1 MAKQNFIGGGY
12 YGKLGD
18 TVGQRWKNKR
28 TIRSYVIPKNPR
40 TDVQQANRARF
51 KNLVPY
57 AQLGMSANKGATVF
71 IKENMTEWQA
81 RMSACSYFNSLG
93 YNELDLVPL
102 YPADYVAPY
111 VVSIIKRTNKEKDS
125 FQYFD
130 VVGTLPSG
138 TRSVTVLAK
147 YVQGAEKPSEVFLFE
162 GVFEQNEDY
171 NLKVSIPAGLKLTE
185 DTKVR
190 IISRDDV
197 DSTTDMI
204 ASAMVNVQKPD
215 IVYIDFDTSVM
226 AITHEG
232 ATYSIITNQNFAEG
246 TVVATGITIKSVVRG
261 QWQTYALT
269 GVSIVNNAG
278 KAKIV
283 GELSN
288 YDENNIPAFAGG
300 SQVYFGD
307 ISISSPSYVISASDV
322 TENYSDEDLTR
333 SASVTFEK
341 DAGTTLAIG
350 ALFSFGES
358 GTSAVLTAGVECTLA
373 YNAPSLSVENATVAA
388 SVADTGNGTMTI
400 KSTKTNAD
408 YHCIQGCS
416 LVIPAFTIKVLG
428 VTYNIS
434 GGTIANYTN
443 NAEKVA
449 VTFNTAISS
458 VSHSGTTYTI
468 KTAQKWLDGNISVA
482 SVAVKS
488 VIRGQWQTYSLTGTS
503 IANNGGYVTI
513 TGELSN
519 YDANNIPAFA
529 SGSSINLGAI
539 SLVTD
544 VYNITAGASTNS
556 YNDTDLTRSASV
568 TFEKDAGTT
577 LAIGAL
583 FSFGESGTSAVLT
596 AGVECTLAY
605 NAPSLSVENATV
617 AASVADTGNGTMTIK
632 STKTNADYH
641 CIQGCSLVIPA
652 FTIKVLGVT
661 YNISGGTI
669 ANYTNNA
676 EKVAVT
682 FNTAISSVS
691 HSGTTYTIKTA
702 QKWLDGNISVA
713 SVAVKSVIRGQWQTY
728 SLTGTSIANN
738 GGYVTITG
746 ELSNYDANNI
756 PAFAS
761 GSSINLGAISLVTDV
776 YNIAASAS
784 TNSYNDTD
792 LTRSAKVSYKVDG
805 TTQNAFRLTFSF
817 GGSNA
822 MTVLSSNITCS
833 LCSNRLGIS
842 DVYDDISAII
852 NGLNSST
859 REITTTARAID
870 YICKVETYLRVPAFS
885 VKVLGVTY
893 NIGKANLRSIRNSA
907 EYGLI
912 QSSIFSIDEIS
923 ASTGTSEEVVGSGE
937 LIFRNTE
944 MIPANIYQEI
954 NGVRSR
960 VIDCLA
966 ETAEGETVSTF
977 TLETLADQTQS
988 AGLEY
993 QYSGTNEDT
1002 EQGLVYPIHV
1012 SEIDFVNNFL
1022 VIDFGGIEVKYKRTA
1037 KDELWIQSE

>member
-28 TIRSYVIPKNPR
+28 TIRSYVIPRNPR

-51 KNLVPY
+51 KNLVPF

-102 YPADYVAPY
+102 YPADYVTPY
-111 VVSIIKRTNKEKDS
+111 VISIVKRTNKEKDD
-125 FQYFD
+125 FQYLE
-130 VVGTLPSG
+130 VVGTLPSN

-147 YVQGAEKPSEVFLFE
+147 YVQGSESPSEVYLFE

-171 NLKVSIPAGLKLTE
+171 NLKVSIPAGLELSE

-197 DSTTDMI
+197 DSATDMI

-215 IVYIDFDTSVM
+215 IVYIDFDTSVT

-232 ATYSIITNQNFAEG
+232 ATYSIFTNQNFVEG

-307 ISISSPSYVISASDV
+307 ISISSASYVISASDV

-341 DAGTTLAIG
+341 DPSTTLAIG
-350 ALFSFGES
+350 ALFNFGES
-358 GTSAVLTAGVECTLA
+358 GTSAVLATGVECTLA

-388 SVADTGNGTMTI
+388 SVADTGSGTITI

-416 LVIPAFTIKVLG
+416 LVIPAFTIRMLG

-449 VTFNTAISS
+449 VTFNTAITS
-458 VSHSGTTYTI
+458 VSHSGATYTI

-488 VIRGQWQTYSLTGTS
+488 VVRGEWQTYSLTGIST
-503 IANNGGYVTI
+503 ANNGGYVAI
-513 TGELSN
+513 TGTLSN

-529 SGSSINLGAI
+529 GGSSINLGAV

-556 YNDTDLTRSASV
+556 YNDTDLTRSA
-568 TFEKDAGTT
+568 T
-577 LAIGAL
+577 
-583 FSFGESGTSAVLT
+583 
-596 AGVECTLAY
+596 
-605 NAPSLSVENATV
+605 
-617 AASVADTGNGTMTIK
+617 
-632 STKTNADYH
+632 
-641 CIQGCSLVIPA
+641 
-652 FTIKVLGVT
+652 VT
-661 YNISGGTI
+661 YK
-669 ANYTNNA
+669 AD
-676 EKVAVT
+676 E
-682 FNTAISSVS
+682 
-691 HSGTTYTIKTA
+691 
-702 QKWLDGNISVA
+702 
-713 SVAVKSVIRGQWQTY
+713 
-728 SLTGTSIANN
+728 
-738 GGYVTITG
+738 
-746 ELSNYDANNI
+746 
-756 PAFAS
+756 
-761 GSSINLGAISLVTDV
+761 
-776 YNIAASAS
+776 
-784 TNSYNDTD
+784 
-792 LTRSAKVSYKVDG
+792 
-805 TTQNAFRLTFSF
+805 TTQNAFKLTFAF
-817 GGSNA
+817 GGSND
-822 MTVLSSNITCS
+822 MTVLSSNITCK
-833 LCSNRLGIS
+833 LYSNRLGITGT
-842 DVYDDISAII
+842 YDDISATVRTI
-852 NGLNSST
+852 NSST
-859 REITTTARAID
+859 RVLSTTARATD
-870 YICKVETYLRVPAFS
+870 YICKIKTSIRVPVFS
-885 VKVLGVTY
+885 VEVLGVTY
-893 NIGKANLRSIRNSA
+893 NIKAAEIKSIKNGA
-907 EYGLI
+907 KYGLVKE
-912 QSSIFSIDEIS
+912 SIFVTDEIS
-923 ASTGTSEEVVGSGE
+923 ASTGTSEVVIGSGE
-937 LIFRNTE
+937 LIFGN
-944 MIPANIYQEI
+944 IGQIGANIYQEV

-960 VIDCLA
+960 VVDCLA
-966 ETAEGETVSTF
+966 ETAEGETMPTF
-977 TLETLADQTQS
+977 TLRMIANQKQS
-988 AGLEY
+988 SNLEY
-993 QYSGTNEDT
+993 EYNGTNEDT
-1002 EQGLVYPIHV
+1002 ELGLVYPIHV

-1022 VIDFGGIEVKYKRTA
+1022 VIDFGGVEIKYKRTA
-1037 KDELWIQSE
+1037 KDELWIQPE

>member
-28 TIRSYVIPKNPR
+28 TIRTYVIPRNPR

-51 KNLVPY
+51 KNLVPF

-71 IKENMTEWQA
+71 VKENMTEWQA

-111 VVSIIKRTNKEKDS
+111 VISIVKRTNKTKDT
-125 FQYFD
+125 FQYLE
-130 VVGTLPSG
+130 VVGTLPSN

-147 YVQGAEKPSEVFLFE
+147 YVQGAEKPSEVYLFE

-171 NLKVSIPAGLKLTE
+171 NLKVSIPAGLELVE
-185 DTKVR
+185 DTKIR

-204 ASAMVNVQKPD
+204 ASAMVNVSKPD
-215 IVYIDFDTSVM
+215 ITYIDFDTSVT

-232 ATYSIITNQNFAEG
+232 ATYSILTNQNFMEG

-261 QWQTYALT
+261 QWQTYDLT
-269 GVSIVNNAG
+269 GVSIVNDGG
-278 KAKIV
+278 KAKLV

-288 YDENNIPAFAGG
+288 YDANNIPAFAGG
-300 SQVYFGD
+300 SQVYFGS
-307 ISISSPSYVISASDV
+307 ISISNTSYVISASDI

-333 SASVTFEK
+333 NASVTFEK
-341 DAGTTLAIG
+341 DPGTTLAIG

-358 GTSAVLTAGVECTLA
+358 GTSATLATGVNCTLA
-373 YNAPSLSVENATVAA
+373 YNAPSLSVENATIAA

-434 GGTIANYTN
+434 GGTVANYTN

-458 VSHSGTTYTI
+458 VSHDGAAYTI
-468 KTAQKWLDGNISVA
+468 KTAQKWLNGSASVA

-488 VIRGQWQTYSLTGTS
+488 VVRGEWQTYSLTSIS

-513 TGELSN
+513 TGALSN

-544 VYNITAGASTNS
+544 VYNITASASTNS

-568 TFEKDAGTT
+568 TFEKDPGTT

-583 FSFGESGTSAVLT
+583 FSFGESGTSATLAT
-596 AGVECTLAY
+596 GVNCTLAY
-605 NAPSLSVENATV
+605 NAPSLSVENATI

-661 YNISGGTI
+661 YNISGGTV

-691 HSGTTYTIKTA
+691 HDGAAYTIKTA
-702 QKWLDGNISVA
+702 QKWLNGSASVA
-713 SVAVKSVIRGQWQTY
+713 SVAVKSVVRGEWQTY
-728 SLTGTSIANN
+728 SLTSISIANN

-746 ELSNYDANNI
+746 ALSNYDANNI

-776 YNIAASAS
+776 YNITASAS

-792 LTRSAKVSYKVDG
+792 LTRSASVTYTADE
-805 TTQNAFRLTFSF
+805 TTQQAFRLTFSL

-822 MTVLSSNITCS
+822 MTVLSSGITCG
-833 LCSNRLGIS
+833 LCSNKQGI
-842 DVYDDISAII
+842 VGTYDDISATV
-852 NGLNSST
+852 NGLNSSA

-870 YICKVETYLRVPAFS
+870 YICKLRAFINVPALS

-893 NIGKANLRSIRNSA
+893 NIGAVSGMPVKNGA
-907 EYGLI
+907 EYGLL
-912 QSSIFSIDEIS
+912 QNSVFYIDEIG
-923 ASTGTSEEVVGSGE
+923 ASTGTSENVDGSGE
-937 LIFRNTE
+937 LNFESSYTLIT
-944 MIPANIYQEI
+944 NIYQEI

-966 ETAEGETVSTF
+966 ETAEGESIPTF
-977 TLETLADQTQS
+977 TLETLADQKQS
-988 AGLEY
+988 YRLEY
-993 QYSGTNEDT
+993 QYSGTNADT
-1002 EQGLVYPIHV
+1002 TLGLVYPIHV

-1022 VIDFGGIEVKYKRTA
+1022 VIDFGGTEIKYKRTA
-1037 KDELWIQSE
+1037 KDELWIQQE

>member
-28 TIRSYVIPKNPR
+28 TIRSYVIPRNPR

-93 YNELDLVPL
+93 YNELDLIPL

-111 VVSIIKRTNKEKDS
+111 VVSIIKRTNKTKDT
-125 FQYFD
+125 FQYLEM
-130 VVGTLPSG
+130 VGTLPSN

-147 YVQGAEKPSEVFLFE
+147 YVQGAEKPSEVYLFE

-171 NLKVSIPAGLKLTE
+171 NLKVSIPAGLELSE

-197 DSTTDMI
+197 DSATDMI

-215 IVYIDFDTSVM
+215 ITYMDFDTSVV

-232 ATYSIITNQNFAEG
+232 ATYSILTNQNFMEG
-246 TVVATGITIKSVVRG
+246 AAVATGITIKSVVRG
-261 QWQTYALT
+261 QWQTYDLT
-269 GVSIVNNAG
+269 GVSIVNDGG
-278 KAKIV
+278 KAKLV

-288 YDENNIPAFAGG
+288 YDANNIPAFAGG
-300 SQVYFGD
+300 SQVYFGS
-307 ISISSPSYVISASDV
+307 ISISNTSYVISASDV
-322 TENYSDEDLTR
+322 TESYSDEDLTR
-333 SASVTFEK
+333 NASVTFEK
-341 DAGTTLAIG
+341 DPSTTLAIG

-358 GTSAVLTAGVECTLA
+358 GTSATLATGVNCTLA

-458 VSHSGTTYTI
+458 VSHDGATYTI
-468 KTAQKWLDGNISVA
+468 KTAQKWLNGSASVA

-488 VIRGQWQTYSLTGTS
+488 VVRGEWQTYSLTGTS

-513 TGELSN
+513 TGALSN

-544 VYNITAGASTNS
+544 VYNITANASTNS
-556 YNDTDLTRSASV
+556 YSDTDLTRSA
-568 TFEKDAGTT
+568 T
-577 LAIGAL
+577 
-583 FSFGESGTSAVLT
+583 
-596 AGVECTLAY
+596 
-605 NAPSLSVENATV
+605 
-617 AASVADTGNGTMTIK
+617 
-632 STKTNADYH
+632 
-641 CIQGCSLVIPA
+641 
-652 FTIKVLGVT
+652 VT
-661 YNISGGTI
+661 Y
-669 ANYTNNA
+669 
-676 EKVAVT
+676 AV
-682 FNTAISSVS
+682 
-691 HSGTTYTIKTA
+691 
-702 QKWLDGNISVA
+702 D
-713 SVAVKSVIRGQWQTY
+713 
-728 SLTGTSIANN
+728 
-738 GGYVTITG
+738 
-746 ELSNYDANNI
+746 E
-756 PAFAS
+756 
-761 GSSINLGAISLVTDV
+761 
-776 YNIAASAS
+776 
-784 TNSYNDTD
+784 
-792 LTRSAKVSYKVDG
+792 
-805 TTQNAFRLTFSF
+805 TTQQAFRLTFSL

-822 MTVLSSNITCS
+822 MTVLSSDITCK
-833 LCSNRLGIS
+833 LRSNREGLS
-842 DVYDDISAII
+842 DTYDDIRATL

-859 REITTTARAID
+859 REMTTTATAID
-870 YICKVETYLRVPAFS
+870 NICKFKAYLNVPAFS

-893 NIGKANLRSIRNSA
+893 NIGEIKRIEVKNGA

-912 QSSIFSIDEIS
+912 RNSIFRIDEIS
-923 ASTGTSEEVVGSGE
+923 ASTGTGVEITGSGE
-937 LIFRNTE
+937 FSLWCSSSFTTNV
-944 MIPANIYQEI
+944 YQEV

-960 VIDCLA
+960 TIDCLA
-966 ETAEGETVSTF
+966 ETAEGESLATF
-977 TLETLADQTQS
+977 TLETLANQLS
-988 AGLEY
+988 SFMIEY
-993 QYSGTNEDT
+993 QYSGTNEGT
-1002 EQGLVYPIHV
+1002 ELGLVYPIHV

-1022 VIDFGGIEVKYKRTA
+1022 VVDYGGTEIKYKRTA
-1037 KDELWIQSE
+1037 KDELWIQQE

>member
-28 TIRSYVIPKNPR
+28 TIRSYVIPRNPR

-51 KNLVPY
+51 KNLVPF

-111 VVSIIKRTNKEKDS
+111 VISIVKRTNKEKDS

-138 TRSVTVLAK
+138 TRNVTVLAK

-171 NLKVSIPAGLKLTE
+171 NLKVSVPAGLELTE
-185 DTKVR
+185 DTKIR

-197 DSTTDMI
+197 DSATDMI
-204 ASAMVNVQKPD
+204 ASAMVNVSKPD
-215 IVYIDFDTSVM
+215 ISYIDFDTSVV

-232 ATYSIITNQNFAEG
+232 ATYSILTNQNFMEG

-261 QWQTYALT
+261 QWQTYELT
-269 GVSIVNNAG
+269 GVSVVNNAG

-288 YDENNIPAFAGG
+288 YDENNVPAFAGG
-300 SQVYFGD
+300 SQVYFGN
-307 ISISSPSYVISASDV
+307 ISISSPYYVISASDV

-358 GTSAVLTAGVECTLA
+358 GTSAVLATGVECTLA
-373 YNAPSLSVENATVAA
+373 YNAPSLSVENAAVAA
-388 SVADTGNGTMTI
+388 SVADTGSGTITI

-416 LVIPAFTIKVLG
+416 LVIPAFTIRVLG

-458 VSHSGTTYTI
+458 VSHSGATYTI
-468 KTAQKWLDGNISVA
+468 KTAQRWLDGNISVA

-488 VIRGQWQTYSLTGTS
+488 VVRGEWQTYSLTGTS

-513 TGELSN
+513 TGTLSN
-519 YDANNIPAFA
+519 YDKNNIPAFA
-529 SGSSINLGAI
+529 SSSSINLGAV

-544 VYNITAGASTNS
+544 VYNIT
-556 YNDTDLTRSASV
+556 
-568 TFEKDAGTT
+568 
-577 LAIGAL
+577 
-583 FSFGESGTSAVLT
+583 
-596 AGVECTLAY
+596 
-605 NAPSLSVENATV
+605 
-617 AASVADTGNGTMTIK
+617 
-632 STKTNADYH
+632 
-641 CIQGCSLVIPA
+641 
-652 FTIKVLGVT
+652 
-661 YNISGGTI
+661 
-669 ANYTNNA
+669 
-676 EKVAVT
+676 
-682 FNTAISSVS
+682 
-691 HSGTTYTIKTA
+691 
-702 QKWLDGNISVA
+702 
-713 SVAVKSVIRGQWQTY
+713 
-728 SLTGTSIANN
+728 
-738 GGYVTITG
+738 
-746 ELSNYDANNI
+746 
-756 PAFAS
+756 
-761 GSSINLGAISLVTDV
+761 
-776 YNIAASAS
+776 ASAS

-792 LTRSAKVSYKVDG
+792 LTRSATVTYKADE
-805 TTQNAFRLTFSF
+805 TTRNAFKLTFAF
-817 GGSNA
+817 GGSND
-822 MTVLSSNITCS
+822 MTVLSSNITCK
-833 LCSNRLGIS
+833 LYSNRLGIIS
-842 DVYDDISAII
+842 TYDDISATVRS
-852 NGLNSST
+852 LNSST
-859 REITTTARAID
+859 RVLTTPARAID
-870 YICKVETYLRVPAFS
+870 YICKIQTQLAVPDFS
-885 VKVLGVTY
+885 VEVLGVTY
-893 NIGKANLRSIRNSA
+893 NIKKANIRSIKNDA
-907 EYGLI
+907 EYGLV
-912 QSSIFSIDEIS
+912 QSSIFVTDEIS
-923 ASTGTSEEVVGSGE
+923 ASTGTSEKVIGSGE
-937 LIFRNTE
+937 LIFGNITSK
-944 MIPANIYQEI
+944 PANIYQEV
-954 NGVRSR
+954 NGVRLR
-960 VIDCLA
+960 IIDCLA
-966 ETAEGETVSTF
+966 ETAEGESLPTF
-977 TLETLADQTQS
+977 RLQAIVNQKG
-988 AGLEY
+988 APKLEY
-993 QYSGTNEDT
+993 EYTGTNEDT

-1022 VIDFGGIEVKYKRTA
+1022 VIDFGGTEIKYKRTA
-1037 KDELWIQSE
+1037 KDELWIQQE

>member
-28 TIRSYVIPKNPR
+28 TIRSYVIPRNPR

-111 VVSIIKRTNKEKDS
+111 VISIVKRTNKAKDS

-130 VVGTLPSG
+130 AVGTLPSG

-147 YVQGAEKPSEVFLFE
+147 YVQGAEKPSEVYLFE

-171 NLKVSIPAGLKLTE
+171 NLKVSIPAGLELTE
-185 DTKVR
+185 DTKIR

-197 DSTTDMI
+197 DSATDMI

-215 IVYIDFDTSVM
+215 IVYMDFDTSVV

-232 ATYSIITNQNFAEG
+232 ATYSILTNQNFMEG

-300 SQVYFGD
+300 SQVYFGN

-341 DAGTTLAIG
+341 NPSTTLAIG
-350 ALFSFGES
+350 ALFNFGES
-358 GTSAVLTAGVECTLA
+358 GTSAVLATGVECTLA
-373 YNAPSLSVENATVAA
+373 YNAPSLSVENVTVAA
-388 SVADTGNGTMTI
+388 SVADTGSGTMTI

-408 YHCIQGCS
+408 YHCIQGCH

-468 KTAQKWLDGNISVA
+468 KTAQRWIDGTTSVA

-488 VIRGQWQTYSLTGTS
+488 VIRGEWKTYPLTGTS

-513 TGELSN
+513 TGTLPN
-519 YDANNIPAFA
+519 YDENNIPAFA
-529 SGSSINLGAI
+529 SGSSVNLGAI

-544 VYNITAGASTNS
+544 VYNITKGASTNN
-556 YNDTDLTRSASV
+556 YNDTDLTRSA
-568 TFEKDAGTT
+568 T
-577 LAIGAL
+577 
-583 FSFGESGTSAVLT
+583 
-596 AGVECTLAY
+596 
-605 NAPSLSVENATV
+605 
-617 AASVADTGNGTMTIK
+617 
-632 STKTNADYH
+632 
-641 CIQGCSLVIPA
+641 
-652 FTIKVLGVT
+652 
-661 YNISGGTI
+661 
-669 ANYTNNA
+669 
-676 EKVAVT
+676 
-682 FNTAISSVS
+682 
-691 HSGTTYTIKTA
+691 
-702 QKWLDGNISVA
+702 
-713 SVAVKSVIRGQWQTY
+713 
-728 SLTGTSIANN
+728 
-738 GGYVTITG
+738 
-746 ELSNYDANNI
+746 
-756 PAFAS
+756 
-761 GSSINLGAISLVTDV
+761 
-776 YNIAASAS
+776 
-784 TNSYNDTD
+784 
-792 LTRSAKVSYKVDG
+792 VSYAEDK
-805 TTQNAFRLTFSF
+805 TTQKAFRLTFSF

-822 MTVLSSNITCS
+822 MTVLSSNITCK

-842 DVYDDISAII
+842 GIYDDISTTV
-852 NGLNSST
+852 NGLNSTT
-859 REITTTARAID
+859 RELTTTATAID
-870 YICKVETYLRVPAFS
+870 YICKIKTSMTVPAFS

-893 NIGKANLRSIRNSA
+893 NIEAVSNVPVRNGA
-907 EYGLI
+907 EYGIL
-912 QSSIFSIDEIS
+912 QNSVFYIDEVS
-923 ASTGTSEEVVGSGE
+923 ASTGTDVEVNGSGE
-937 LIFRNTE
+937 FTLGNVET
-944 MIPANIYQEI
+944 MPANIYQEV

-966 ETAEGETVSTF
+966 ETAEGETISTF
-977 TLETLADQTQS
+977 TLETLAHQRQTNR
-988 AGLEY
+988 LEY
-993 QYSGTNEDT
+993 QYSGTNDDT
-1002 EQGLVYPIHV
+1002 SLGLVYPIHV

-1022 VIDFGGIEVKYKRTA
+1022 VIDFGGTKIKYKRTA
-1037 KDELWIQSE
+1037 KDELWIQQE

>member
-28 TIRSYVIPKNPR
+28 TIRSYVIPRNPR

-111 VVSIIKRTNKEKDS
+111 VISIVKRTNKEKDS

-147 YVQGAEKPSEVFLFE
+147 YVQGAEKPSEVYLFE

-171 NLKVSIPAGLKLTE
+171 NLKVSIPAGLELTE

-197 DSTTDMI
+197 DSATDMI
-204 ASAMVNVQKPD
+204 ASAMVNVQEPE
-215 IVYIDFDTSVM
+215 IVYMDFDTSVT

-232 ATYSIITNQNFAEG
+232 ATYSILTNQNFAKG

-358 GTSAVLTAGVECTLA
+358 GTSATLATGVECTLA

-388 SVADTGNGTMTI
+388 SVADAGSGTMTI

-458 VSHSGTTYTI
+458 VSHSGATYTI

-488 VIRGQWQTYSLTGTS
+488 VVRGEWQTYSLTGIS

-513 TGELSN
+513 TGTLSN
-519 YDANNIPAFA
+519 YDKNNIPAFA
-529 SGSSINLGAI
+529 SGSSINLGAV

-544 VYNITAGASTNS
+544 VYNIT
-556 YNDTDLTRSASV
+556 
-568 TFEKDAGTT
+568 
-577 LAIGAL
+577 
-583 FSFGESGTSAVLT
+583 
-596 AGVECTLAY
+596 
-605 NAPSLSVENATV
+605 
-617 AASVADTGNGTMTIK
+617 
-632 STKTNADYH
+632 
-641 CIQGCSLVIPA
+641 
-652 FTIKVLGVT
+652 
-661 YNISGGTI
+661 
-669 ANYTNNA
+669 
-676 EKVAVT
+676 
-682 FNTAISSVS
+682 
-691 HSGTTYTIKTA
+691 
-702 QKWLDGNISVA
+702 
-713 SVAVKSVIRGQWQTY
+713 
-728 SLTGTSIANN
+728 
-738 GGYVTITG
+738 
-746 ELSNYDANNI
+746 
-756 PAFAS
+756 
-761 GSSINLGAISLVTDV
+761 
-776 YNIAASAS
+776 ASAS

-792 LTRSAKVSYKVDG
+792 LTRSATVTYKADE
-805 TTQNAFRLTFSF
+805 TTRNAFKLTFAF
-817 GGSNA
+817 GGSND
-822 MTVLSSNITCS
+822 MTVLSSNITCK
-833 LCSNRLGIS
+833 LYSNRLGITS
-842 DVYDDISAII
+842 TYDDISATVR
-852 NGLNSST
+852 GLNSSA
-859 REITTTARAID
+859 RVLTTAARAID
-870 YICKVETYLRVPAFS
+870 YICKIQSSIEIPAFS

-893 NIGKANLRSIRNSA
+893 NIKRANVRSIKNDA
-907 EYGLI
+907 EYGLV
-912 QSSIFSIDEIS
+912 QSSIFVTDEIS
-923 ASTGTSEEVVGSGE
+923 ASTGTDAVVNGSGE
-937 LIFRNTE
+937 LIFGNITSKA
-944 MIPANIYQEI
+944 ANIYQEV
-954 NGVRSR
+954 NGRRLR
-960 VIDCLA
+960 VVDCLA
-966 ETAEGETVSTF
+966 ETAEGETIPTF
-977 TLETLADQTQS
+977 TLQMIANQRQAS
-988 AGLEY
+988 KLEY
-993 QYSGTNEDT
+993 EYSGTNNDT
-1002 EQGLVYPIHV
+1002 SLGLVYPIHV

-1022 VIDFGGIEVKYKRTA
+1022 VIDFDGTEIKYKRTA
-1037 KDELWIQSE
+1037 KDELWIQQE

>member
-28 TIRSYVIPKNPR
+28 TIRSYVIPRNPR

-51 KNLVPY
+51 KNLVPF

-111 VVSIIKRTNKEKDS
+111 VISIVKRTNKAKDD
-125 FQYFD
+125 FQYLE
-130 VVGTLPSG
+130 VIGTLPAS

-171 NLKVSIPAGLKLTE
+171 NLKVSIPAGLELTE
-185 DTKVR
+185 DTKIR

-215 IVYIDFDTSVM
+215 IVYIDFDTSVT

-232 ATYSIITNQNFAEG
+232 ATYSILTNQNFAEG
-246 TVVATGITIKSVVRG
+246 TAVATGITIKSVVRG

-300 SQVYFGD
+300 SQVYFGN

-341 DAGTTLAIG
+341 DPSTALAIG

-358 GTSAVLTAGVECTLA
+358 GTSAILATGVECTLA

-388 SVADTGNGTMTI
+388 SVADTGSGTITI

-458 VSHSGTTYTI
+458 VSHSGATYTI
-468 KTAQKWLDGNISVA
+468 KTAQRWIDGSISVA

-488 VIRGQWQTYSLTGTS
+488 VVRGEWQTYSLTGIS

-513 TGELSN
+513 TGTLAN

-544 VYNITAGASTNS
+544 IYNITASASTNS

-568 TFEKDAGTT
+568 
-577 LAIGAL
+577 IY
-583 FSFGESGTSAVLT
+583 T
-596 AGVECTLAY
+596 ADE
-605 NAPSLSVENATV
+605 
-617 AASVADTGNGTMTIK
+617 
-632 STKTNADYH
+632 
-641 CIQGCSLVIPA
+641 
-652 FTIKVLGVT
+652 
-661 YNISGGTI
+661 
-669 ANYTNNA
+669 
-676 EKVAVT
+676 
-682 FNTAISSVS
+682 
-691 HSGTTYTIKTA
+691 
-702 QKWLDGNISVA
+702 
-713 SVAVKSVIRGQWQTY
+713 
-728 SLTGTSIANN
+728 
-738 GGYVTITG
+738 
-746 ELSNYDANNI
+746 
-756 PAFAS
+756 
-761 GSSINLGAISLVTDV
+761 
-776 YNIAASAS
+776 
-784 TNSYNDTD
+784 
-792 LTRSAKVSYKVDG
+792 

-822 MTVLSSNITCS
+822 MTVLSSNITCK
-833 LCSNRLGIS
+833 LWSNRLGMSGIS
-842 DVYDDISAII
+842 DDISATV
-852 NGLNSST
+852 NGFNSST
-859 REITTTARAID
+859 REITTTATAID
-870 YICKVETYLRVPAFS
+870 NICKHETAVNMPAFS

-893 NIGKANLRSIRNSA
+893 NIEPMSLVPVKNGA

-912 QSSIFSIDEIS
+912 KNSIFYIDEIT
-923 ASTGTSEEVVGSGE
+923 ASTGTSEEVTGSGE
-937 LIFRNTE
+937 FIFGNVVTP
-944 MIPANIYQEI
+944 PANIYQEI

-960 VIDCLA
+960 TIDCLA
-966 ETAEGETVSTF
+966 ETAEGETVPTF
-977 TLETLADQTQS
+977 TLEAIANQSQTYK
-988 AGLEY
+988 LEY

-1022 VIDFGGIEVKYKRTA
+1022 VIDFGGTEIKYKRTA

>member
-51 KNLVPY
+51 KTLVPY

-111 VVSIIKRTNKEKDS
+111 VISIVKRTNKEKDS

-130 VVGTLPSG
+130 VIGTLPSG

-147 YVQGAEKPSEVFLFE
+147 YVQGSEKPSEVYLFE

-171 NLKVSIPAGLKLTE
+171 NLKVSIPAGLELTE

-197 DSTTDMI
+197 DSAIDMI
-204 ASAMVNVQKPD
+204 ASAMVNVSKPD
-215 IVYIDFDTSVM
+215 IVYTDFDTSVT

-232 ATYSIITNQNFAEG
+232 ATYSILTNQNFAEG

-288 YDENNIPAFAGG
+288 YDASNIPAFAGG
-300 SQVYFGD
+300 SQVYFGN

-341 DAGTTLAIG
+341 DADTTLAIG

-358 GTSAVLTAGVECTLA
+358 GTSAVLATGVECTLA

-388 SVADTGNGTMTI
+388 SVADTGSGTMTI
-400 KSTKTNAD
+400 KSTKTNTD

-434 GGTIANYTN
+434 GGTITNYTN

-458 VSHSGTTYTI
+458 VSHNGAAYTI
-468 KTAQKWLDGNISVA
+468 KTAQKWLNGSASVA

-488 VIRGQWQTYSLTGTS
+488 VVRGEWQTYSLTGTS

-513 TGELSN
+513 TGTLSN

-529 SGSSINLGAI
+529 SGSQVHFGGISIENAVYI
-539 SLVTD
+539 VSASDVTEN
-544 VYNITAGASTNS
+544 YS
-556 YNDTDLTRSASV
+556 DTDITRSASV
-568 TFEKDAGTT
+568 
-577 LAIGAL
+577 
-583 FSFGESGTSAVLT
+583 SYAVD
-596 AGVECTLAY
+596 
-605 NAPSLSVENATV
+605 P
-617 AASVADTGNGTMTIK
+617 
-632 STKTNADYH
+632 
-641 CIQGCSLVIPA
+641 
-652 FTIKVLGVT
+652 
-661 YNISGGTI
+661 
-669 ANYTNNA
+669 
-676 EKVAVT
+676 
-682 FNTAISSVS
+682 
-691 HSGTTYTIKTA
+691 
-702 QKWLDGNISVA
+702 
-713 SVAVKSVIRGQWQTY
+713 
-728 SLTGTSIANN
+728 
-738 GGYVTITG
+738 
-746 ELSNYDANNI
+746 
-756 PAFAS
+756 
-761 GSSINLGAISLVTDV
+761 
-776 YNIAASAS
+776 
-784 TNSYNDTD
+784 
-792 LTRSAKVSYKVDG
+792 
-805 TTQNAFRLTFSF
+805 TTQQAFRLTFSF

-822 MTVLSSNITCS
+822 MTVLSNGITCE
-833 LCSNRLGIS
+833 LRSNRLGIAGLT
-842 DVYDDISAII
+842 DDISAII
-852 NGLNSST
+852 NGLNSAT
-859 REITTTARAID
+859 REITTTATAID
-870 YICKVETYLRVPAFS
+870 NICKVRAYVNVPAFS

-893 NIGKANLRSIRNSA
+893 DIERATYINVENGA

-912 QSSIFSIDEIS
+912 QNSIFYEDEIT
-923 ASTGTSEEVVGSGE
+923 ASTGTSEQITGSGE
-937 LIFRNTE
+937 LNFE
-944 MIPANIYQEI
+944 GYFGFKANVYQEI

-966 ETAEGETVSTF
+966 ETAEGESIPNF
-977 TLETLADQTQS
+977 TLETIADQATNNR
-988 AGLEY
+988 LEY
-993 QYSGTNEDT
+993 QYSGTNEET
-1002 EQGLVYPIHV
+1002 AQGLVYPIHV

-1022 VIDFGGIEVKYKRTA
+1022 VIDFGGTKIKYKRTA

>member
-1 MAKQNFIGGGY
+1 MAKQNFISGGY

-28 TIRSYVIPKNPR
+28 TIRSYVIPRNPR

-111 VVSIIKRTNKEKDS
+111 VVSIVKRTNKTKDT
-125 FQYFD
+125 FQYLE
-130 VVGTLPSG
+130 VVGTLPSN

-147 YVQGAEKPSEVFLFE
+147 YVQGSEKPSEVHLFE

-171 NLKVSIPAGLKLTE
+171 NLKVSIPAGLELTK

-197 DSTTDMI
+197 DSATDML
-204 ASAMVNVQKPD
+204 ASAMVNVQNPA
-215 IVYIDFDTSVM
+215 IVYMDFNTSVV

-232 ATYSIITNQNFAEG
+232 ATYSIFTNQDFIEG
-246 TVVATGITIKSVVRG
+246 TVVATGITVKSVVRG
-261 QWQTYALT
+261 QWQTYDLT
-269 GVSIVNNAG
+269 GVSIVNDGG
-278 KAKIV
+278 KAKLV

-288 YDENNIPAFAGG
+288 YDANNIPAFAGG
-300 SQVYFGD
+300 SQVYFGS
-307 ISISSPSYVISASDV
+307 ISISNTSYVISASDV

-333 SASVTFEK
+333 NASVAFEK
-341 DAGTTLAIG
+341 DTGTTLAIG

-358 GTSAVLTAGVECTLA
+358 GTSATLATGVNCTLA

-434 GGTIANYTN
+434 GGTITNYTN
-443 NAEKVA
+443 NAEKVN

-458 VSHSGTTYTI
+458 VSHDGATYTI
-468 KTAQKWLDGNISVA
+468 KTAQKWLNGSASVA

-488 VIRGQWQTYSLTGTS
+488 VVRGEWQTYSLTGIS

-513 TGELSN
+513 TGALSN
-519 YDANNIPAFA
+519 YDANNVPAFA
-529 SGSSINLGAI
+529 SGSSINLG
-539 SLVTD
+539 
-544 VYNITAGASTNS
+544 
-556 YNDTDLTRSASV
+556 
-568 TFEKDAGTT
+568 E
-577 LAIGAL
+577 
-583 FSFGESGTSAVLT
+583 
-596 AGVECTLAY
+596 
-605 NAPSLSVENATV
+605 
-617 AASVADTGNGTMTIK
+617 
-632 STKTNADYH
+632 
-641 CIQGCSLVIPA
+641 
-652 FTIKVLGVT
+652 
-661 YNISGGTI
+661 
-669 ANYTNNA
+669 
-676 EKVAVT
+676 
-682 FNTAISSVS
+682 
-691 HSGTTYTIKTA
+691 
-702 QKWLDGNISVA
+702 
-713 SVAVKSVIRGQWQTY
+713 
-728 SLTGTSIANN
+728 
-738 GGYVTITG
+738 
-746 ELSNYDANNI
+746 
-756 PAFAS
+756 
-761 GSSINLGAISLVTDV
+761 ISLVTDV

-792 LTRSAKVSYKVDG
+792 LTRLAKLSYKVDP
-805 TTQNAFRLTFSF
+805 TTPKAFRLTFSF
-817 GGSNA
+817 GGSNT
-822 MTVLSSNITCS
+822 MTVLSSNITCG
-833 LCSNRLGIS
+833 LRSNRLGIANVYE
-842 DVYDDISAII
+842 DVRTIVGGID
-852 NGLNSST
+852 SST
-859 REITTTARAID
+859 REITTAARAMD
-870 YICKVETYLRVPAFS
+870 YICKIEAYVRVPAFS
-885 VKVLGVTY
+885 IKVLGVTY
-893 NIGKANLRSIRNSA
+893 NIEETNVKSVKNNA
-907 EYGLI
+907 EYGLL
-912 QSSIFSIDEIS
+912 QNSIFDIDEVS
-923 ASTGTSEEVVGSGE
+923 ASTGTSEEVSGSGE
-937 LIFRNTE
+937 FILSNIER
-944 MIPANIYQEI
+944 MPATLYQEV

-966 ETAEGETVSTF
+966 ETAEGESVSTF
-977 TLETLADQTQS
+977 TLEMLEYQRQVPK
-988 AGLEY
+988 LEY

-1022 VIDFGGIEVKYKRTA
+1022 VIDFGGIEIKYKRTA
-1037 KDELWIQSE
+1037 KDELWIQQE

>member
-28 TIRSYVIPKNPR
+28 TIRSYVIPRNPR

-111 VVSIIKRTNKEKDS
+111 VISIVKRTNKTKDT
-125 FQYFD
+125 FQYLE
-130 VVGTLPSG
+130 VVGTLPSN

-147 YVQGAEKPSEVFLFE
+147 YVQGAEKPSEVYLFE

-171 NLKVSIPAGLKLTE
+171 NLKVSIPAGLELTE
-185 DTKVR
+185 DTKIR

-197 DSTTDMI
+197 DSAADMI

-215 IVYIDFDTSVM
+215 ITYIDFDTSVT

-232 ATYSIITNQNFAEG
+232 ATYSILTNQNFMEG
-246 TVVATGITIKSVVRG
+246 TVVATGITVKSVVRG
-261 QWQTYALT
+261 QWQTYDLT
-269 GVSIVNNAG
+269 GVSIVNDGG
-278 KAKIV
+278 KAKLV

-288 YDENNIPAFAGG
+288 YDANNIPAFAGG
-300 SQVYFGD
+300 SQVHFGN
-307 ISISSPSYVISASDV
+307 ISISSTSYVISASDV

-341 DAGTTLAIG
+341 DTGTTLAIG

-358 GTSAVLTAGVECTLA
+358 GTSATLATGVNCTLA
-373 YNAPSLSVENATVAA
+373 YNAQSLSVENATVAA
-388 SVADTGNGTMTI
+388 SVADTGSGTMTI

-434 GGTIANYTN
+434 GGTIENYTN
-443 NAEKVA
+443 NAEKVN

-458 VSHSGTTYTI
+458 VSHDGATYTI
-468 KTAQKWLDGNISVA
+468 KTAQKWLNGSASVA

-488 VIRGQWQTYSLTGTS
+488 VVRGEWQTYSLTGTS

-513 TGELSN
+513 TGTLSN
-519 YDANNIPAFA
+519 YDANNVPAFA
-529 SGSSINLGAI
+529 GGSSINLGEI

-556 YNDTDLTRSASV
+556 YSDSDLTR
-568 TFEKDAGTT
+568 
-577 LAIGAL
+577 
-583 FSFGESGTSAVLT
+583 
-596 AGVECTLAY
+596 
-605 NAPSLSVENATV
+605 
-617 AASVADTGNGTMTIK
+617 AAD
-632 STKTNADYH
+632 
-641 CIQGCSLVIPA
+641 
-652 FTIKVLGVT
+652 VT
-661 YNISGGTI
+661 Y
-669 ANYTNNA
+669 
-676 EKVAVT
+676 
-682 FNTAISSVS
+682 
-691 HSGTTYTIKTA
+691 
-702 QKWLDGNISVA
+702 
-713 SVAVKSVIRGQWQTY
+713 
-728 SLTGTSIANN
+728 TGDPI
-738 GGYVTITG
+738 
-746 ELSNYDANNI
+746 
-756 PAFAS
+756 
-761 GSSINLGAISLVTDV
+761 
-776 YNIAASAS
+776 
-784 TNSYNDTD
+784 
-792 LTRSAKVSYKVDG
+792 
-805 TTQNAFRLTFSF
+805 TQNAFRLTFSF

-822 MTVLSSNITCS
+822 MTVLSSNITCG
-833 LCSNRLGIS
+833 LCSNRLGITNI
-842 DVYDDISAII
+842 YDDITATVG
-852 NGLNSST
+852 GLNSSI
-859 REITTTARAID
+859 REITTTASATD
-870 YICKVETYLRVPAFS
+870 YICRIRTDLRIPAFS
-885 VKVLGVTY
+885 IKVLGVTY
-893 NIGKANLRSIRNSA
+893 NIAAKNYRSVKNGA
-907 EYGLI
+907 KYGLI
-912 QSSIFSIDEIS
+912 RSSIFDIDEIS
-923 ASTGTSEEVVGSGE
+923 ASTGTSEEVTGSGE
-937 LIFRNTE
+937 LIFGDTE
-944 MIPANIYQEI
+944 PVIANIYQEI

-977 TLETLADQTQS
+977 TLETIADQS
-988 AGLEY
+988 EAAKLEY

-1022 VIDFGGIEVKYKRTA
+1022 VIDFGGAVIKYKRTA

>member
-28 TIRSYVIPKNPR
+28 TIRTYVIPRNPR

-51 KNLVPY
+51 KNLVPF

-111 VVSIIKRTNKEKDS
+111 VISIVKRTNKTKDT
-125 FQYFD
+125 FQYLE
-130 VVGTLPSG
+130 VVGTLPAS

-147 YVQGAEKPSEVFLFE
+147 YVQGAEKPSEVYLFE
-162 GVFEQNEDY
+162 GIFEQNEDY
-171 NLKVSIPAGLKLTE
+171 NLKVSIPAGLELTE
-185 DTKVR
+185 DTKIR

-197 DSTTDMI
+197 DSATDMI

-232 ATYSIITNQNFAEG
+232 ATYSILTNQNFMEG
-246 TVVATGITIKSVVRG
+246 TAVATGITVKSVVRG
-261 QWQTYALT
+261 QWQTYDLT
-269 GVSIVNNAG
+269 GVSIVNDGG
-278 KAKIV
+278 KAKLV

-300 SQVYFGD
+300 SQVHFGN
-307 ISISSPSYVISASDV
+307 ISISSTSYVISASDV
-322 TENYSDEDLTR
+322 TENYSNEDLTR
-333 SASVTFEK
+333 SATVVFTK
-341 DAGTTLAIG
+341 DPETTLAIG
-350 ALFSFGES
+350 VLFNFGKS
-358 GTSAVLTAGVECTLA
+358 YAGATLPTGVNCTLA

-388 SVADTGNGTMTI
+388 SVADTGSGTMTI

-443 NAEKVA
+443 NAEKVD

-458 VSHSGTTYTI
+458 VSHDGATYTI
-468 KTAQKWLDGNISVA
+468 KTAQKWLDGSASVA

-488 VIRGQWQTYSLTGTS
+488 VVRGEWQTYSLTGIS

-513 TGELSN
+513 TGALSN

-529 SGSSINLGAI
+529 SGSAVNLGEI

-544 VYNITAGASTNS
+544 VYNITA
-556 YNDTDLTRSASV
+556 RASV
-568 TFEKDAGTT
+568 N
-577 LAIGAL
+577 
-583 FSFGESGTSAVLT
+583 
-596 AGVECTLAY
+596 AY
-605 NAPSLSVENATV
+605 S
-617 AASVADTGNGTMTIK
+617 
-632 STKTNADYH
+632 
-641 CIQGCSLVIPA
+641 
-652 FTIKVLGVT
+652 
-661 YNISGGTI
+661 
-669 ANYTNNA
+669 NN
-676 EKVAVT
+676 
-682 FNTAISSVS
+682 
-691 HSGTTYTIKTA
+691 
-702 QKWLDGNISVA
+702 
-713 SVAVKSVIRGQWQTY
+713 
-728 SLTGTSIANN
+728 
-738 GGYVTITG
+738 
-746 ELSNYDANNI
+746 
-756 PAFAS
+756 
-761 GSSINLGAISLVTDV
+761 
-776 YNIAASAS
+776 
-784 TNSYNDTD
+784 D
-792 LTRSAKVSYKVDG
+792 LTRSAKITCRVDG

-822 MTVLSSNITCS
+822 MTVLSNNITCE
-833 LCSNRLGIS
+833 LCSNRLGITNI
-842 DVYDDISAII
+842 YDNISATVG
-852 NGLNSST
+852 GLNSST

-870 YICKVETYLRVPAFS
+870 YICKVEAYLKIPAFS
-885 VKVLGVTY
+885 IKVLGVTY
-893 NIGKANLRSIRNSA
+893 NIAKANYRSIRNGA

-912 QSSIFSIDEIS
+912 QNSIFVIDEIS
-923 ASTGTSEEVVGSGE
+923 ASTGTEAEVIGTGE
-937 LIFRNTE
+937 LILQNAE
-944 MIPANIYQEI
+944 PVPANIYQEV

-977 TLETLADQTQS
+977 TLETIADQRLTDK
-988 AGLEY
+988 LEY
-993 QYSGTNEDT
+993 QYSGTNEDVSL
-1002 EQGLVYPIHV
+1002 GLVYPIHV

-1022 VIDFGGIEVKYKRTA
+1022 VIDFGGVEIKYKRTA
-1037 KDELWIQSE
+1037 KDELWIQQE

>member
-12 YGKLGD
+12 YGKLGG

-28 TIRSYVIPKNPR
+28 TIRTYVIPRNPR

-81 RMSACSYFNSLG
+81 RMSACSYFNALG

-111 VVSIIKRTNKEKDS
+111 VVSIVKRTNKTKDT
-125 FQYFD
+125 FQYLE
-130 VVGTLPSG
+130 VVGTLPSN

-147 YVQGAEKPSEVFLFE
+147 YVQGAVKPSEVYLFE
-162 GVFEQNEDY
+162 GVFEQNVDY
-171 NLKVSIPAGLKLTE
+171 NLKVSIPAGLELTE
-185 DTKVR
+185 DTKIR

-197 DSTTDMI
+197 DSATDMI

-215 IVYIDFDTSVM
+215 ITYMDFDTSVI

-232 ATYSIITNQNFAEG
+232 ATYSILTNQNFMEG

-307 ISISSPSYVISASDV
+307 ISISNTAYVISASDV

-341 DAGTTLAIG
+341 DPSTTLAIG

-358 GTSAVLTAGVECTLA
+358 GTIATLATGVECTLA
-373 YNAPSLSVENATVAA
+373 YNAPSLSVENATVVA

-458 VSHSGTTYTI
+458 VSHSGAAYTI
-468 KTAQKWLDGNISVA
+468 KTAQKWLDGSASVA

-488 VIRGQWQTYSLTGTS
+488 VVRGEWQTYSLTGIS

-513 TGELSN
+513 TGALSN

-544 VYNITAGASTNS
+544 VYNITASASANS
-556 YNDTDLTRSASV
+556 YNDTDLTRSA
-568 TFEKDAGTT
+568 T
-577 LAIGAL
+577 
-583 FSFGESGTSAVLT
+583 
-596 AGVECTLAY
+596 
-605 NAPSLSVENATV
+605 
-617 AASVADTGNGTMTIK
+617 
-632 STKTNADYH
+632 
-641 CIQGCSLVIPA
+641 
-652 FTIKVLGVT
+652 
-661 YNISGGTI
+661 
-669 ANYTNNA
+669 
-676 EKVAVT
+676 
-682 FNTAISSVS
+682 
-691 HSGTTYTIKTA
+691 
-702 QKWLDGNISVA
+702 
-713 SVAVKSVIRGQWQTY
+713 
-728 SLTGTSIANN
+728 
-738 GGYVTITG
+738 
-746 ELSNYDANNI
+746 
-756 PAFAS
+756 
-761 GSSINLGAISLVTDV
+761 
-776 YNIAASAS
+776 
-784 TNSYNDTD
+784 
-792 LTRSAKVSYKVDG
+792 VSYAVDG

-822 MTVLSSNITCS
+822 MIMKTSNYKCK
-833 LCSNRLGIS
+833 LCSIRLGLRDI
-842 DVYDDISAII
+842 YEDISAILA
-852 NGLNSST
+852 GTSSAT
-859 REITTTARAID
+859 RELTTTERAID
-870 YICKVETYLRVPAFS
+870 WYCKAFS
-885 VKVLGVTY
+885 YITVPTFSVQVLGVTY
-893 NIGKANLRSIRNSA
+893 NIEQVTSMEVTNGA

-912 QSSIFSIDEIS
+912 QGGMFEEGDIAGSATETTNVSGLAYTKIKTVNLFTYSAKQVVRGVASDLIDSQGATAENEVIGDWSLFFSELSSRDKAVWANYE
-923 ASTGTSEEVVGSGE
+923 GTSE
-937 LIFRNTE
+937 
-944 MIPANIYQEI
+944 
-954 NGVRSR
+954 GVS
-960 VIDCLA
+960 L
-966 ETAEGETVSTF
+966 
-977 TLETLADQTQS
+977 
-988 AGLEY
+988 
-993 QYSGTNEDT
+993 
-1002 EQGLVYPIHV
+1002 GLVYPIHV
-1012 SEIDFVNNFL
+1012 TEIDFVNNFL
-1022 VIDFGGIEVKYKRTA
+1022 QISWSGPTLLYKCTE
-1037 KDELWIQSE
+1037 KDELWIEPLE

>member
-40 TDVQQANRARF
+40 TEVQQANRARF

-111 VVSIIKRTNKEKDS
+111 VISIVKRTNKEKDS

-130 VVGTLPSG
+130 VIGTLPSN

-147 YVQGAEKPSEVFLFE
+147 YVQGSESPSEVYLFE

-171 NLKVSIPAGLKLTE
+171 NLKVSIPAGLELTE

-197 DSTTDMI
+197 DSATDMI

-215 IVYIDFDTSVM
+215 IVYIDFDTSVV

-232 ATYSIITNQNFAEG
+232 ATYSILTNQNFMEG

-288 YDENNIPAFAGG
+288 YDENNVPAFAGG

-307 ISISSPSYVISASDV
+307 ISISSASYVISASDV

-333 SASVTFEK
+333 NASVTFEK
-341 DAGTTLAIG
+341 DTGTTLAIG

-358 GTSAVLTAGVECTLA
+358 GTSAVLATGVECTLA

-388 SVADTGNGTMTI
+388 SVADTGSGTMTI

-428 VTYNIS
+428 VTYSIS

-458 VSHSGTTYTI
+458 VSHSGATYTI
-468 KTAQKWLDGNISVA
+468 KTAQRWIDGNTSVA

-488 VIRGQWQTYSLTGTS
+488 VVRGQWQTYSLTGIST
-503 IANNGGYVTI
+503 ANNGGYVAI
-513 TGELSN
+513 TGTLSN
-519 YDANNIPAFA
+519 YDANNVPAFA
-529 SGSSINLGAI
+529 SGSSINLGAV

-544 VYNITAGASTNS
+544 VYNIT
-556 YNDTDLTRSASV
+556 
-568 TFEKDAGTT
+568 
-577 LAIGAL
+577 
-583 FSFGESGTSAVLT
+583 
-596 AGVECTLAY
+596 
-605 NAPSLSVENATV
+605 
-617 AASVADTGNGTMTIK
+617 
-632 STKTNADYH
+632 
-641 CIQGCSLVIPA
+641 
-652 FTIKVLGVT
+652 
-661 YNISGGTI
+661 
-669 ANYTNNA
+669 
-676 EKVAVT
+676 
-682 FNTAISSVS
+682 
-691 HSGTTYTIKTA
+691 
-702 QKWLDGNISVA
+702 
-713 SVAVKSVIRGQWQTY
+713 
-728 SLTGTSIANN
+728 
-738 GGYVTITG
+738 
-746 ELSNYDANNI
+746 
-756 PAFAS
+756 
-761 GSSINLGAISLVTDV
+761 
-776 YNIAASAS
+776 ASAS

-792 LTRSAKVSYKVDG
+792 LTRSATVTYKADE
-805 TTQNAFRLTFSF
+805 TAQNAFRLTFSF

-822 MTVLSSNITCS
+822 MTVLSSNITCK
-833 LCSNRLGIS
+833 LYSNRLGITNT
-842 DVYDDISAII
+842 YDDISATVR
-852 NGLNSST
+852 GLNSST
-859 REITTTARAID
+859 RALTTAARAID
-870 YICKVETYLRVPAFS
+870 YICKIQTYLEVPNFS
-885 VKVLGVTY
+885 VEVLGVTY
-893 NIGKANLRSIRNSA
+893 NIKGANIRSIKNGA
-907 EYGLI
+907 KYGLV
-912 QSSIFSIDEIS
+912 QSSIFVIDEIS

-937 LIFRNTE
+937 LIFENITSK
-944 MIPANIYQEI
+944 PANIYQEV
-954 NGVRSR
+954 NGVRLR
-960 VIDCLA
+960 IIDCLA
-966 ETAEGETVSTF
+966 ETAEGESLPTF
-977 TLETLADQTQS
+977 RLQAIANQK
-988 AGLEY
+988 AAPKLEY
-993 QYSGTNEDT
+993 QYTGTNEDT

-1022 VIDFGGIEVKYKRTA
+1022 VIDFGGAEIKYKRTA
-1037 KDELWIQSE
+1037 KDELWIQQE

>member
-28 TIRSYVIPKNPR
+28 TIRSYVIPRNPR
-40 TDVQQANRARF
+40 TEVQQANRARF
-51 KNLVPY
+51 KNLVPF

-93 YNELDLVPL
+93 YNELDLIPL

-111 VVSIIKRTNKEKDS
+111 VISIVKRTNKVKDT
-125 FQYFD
+125 FQYLE
-130 VVGTLPSG
+130 VVGTLPSN

-147 YVQGAEKPSEVFLFE
+147 YVQGAEKPSEVYLFE

-171 NLKVSIPAGLKLTE
+171 NLKVSVPAGLELTE
-185 DTKVR
+185 NTKVR

-204 ASAMVNVQKPD
+204 ASAMVNVSKPD
-215 IVYIDFDTSVM
+215 IVYIDFDTSVT

-232 ATYSIITNQNFAEG
+232 ATYSILTNQNFMEG

-288 YDENNIPAFAGG
+288 YDANNVPAFAGG
-300 SQVYFGD
+300 SQVYFGN
-307 ISISSPSYVISASDV
+307 ISISSASYVISASDV

-341 DAGTTLAIG
+341 DPSTTLAIG

-358 GTSAVLTAGVECTLA
+358 GTSATLATGIECTLA

-388 SVADTGNGTMTI
+388 SVADTGSGTITI

-416 LVIPAFTIKVLG
+416 LVVPAFTIRVLG
-428 VTYNIS
+428 VTYNIA

-449 VTFNTAISS
+449 VTFNTAITS
-458 VSHSGTTYTI
+458 VSHSGATYTI
-468 KTAQKWLDGNISVA
+468 KTAQKWLDGSVSVA

-488 VIRGQWQTYSLTGTS
+488 VVRGEWQTYSLTGAS
-503 IANNGGYVTI
+503 IANNGGYVAI
-513 TGELSN
+513 TGTLSN
-519 YDANNIPAFA
+519 YDANNVPAFA

-544 VYNITAGASTNS
+544 VYNITAGASTNN
-556 YNDTDLTRSASV
+556 YNDTDLTRSA
-568 TFEKDAGTT
+568 T
-577 LAIGAL
+577 
-583 FSFGESGTSAVLT
+583 
-596 AGVECTLAY
+596 
-605 NAPSLSVENATV
+605 
-617 AASVADTGNGTMTIK
+617 
-632 STKTNADYH
+632 
-641 CIQGCSLVIPA
+641 
-652 FTIKVLGVT
+652 
-661 YNISGGTI
+661 
-669 ANYTNNA
+669 
-676 EKVAVT
+676 
-682 FNTAISSVS
+682 
-691 HSGTTYTIKTA
+691 
-702 QKWLDGNISVA
+702 
-713 SVAVKSVIRGQWQTY
+713 
-728 SLTGTSIANN
+728 
-738 GGYVTITG
+738 
-746 ELSNYDANNI
+746 
-756 PAFAS
+756 
-761 GSSINLGAISLVTDV
+761 
-776 YNIAASAS
+776 
-784 TNSYNDTD
+784 
-792 LTRSAKVSYKVDG
+792 VSYTADP
-805 TTQNAFRLTFSF
+805 TTQQAFRLTFSF

-822 MTVLSSNITCS
+822 MTELPSYITCR
-833 LCSNRLGIS
+833 LYSNRWGLGKFYNDLRATIS
-842 DVYDDISAII
+842 SP
-852 NGLNSST
+852 NSST
-859 REITTTARAID
+859 REMTTTASAID
-870 YICKVETYLRVPAFS
+870 YICKINSSINVPAFS

-893 NIGKANLRSIRNSA
+893 NIGAVNDVSVKNGA

-912 QSSIFSIDEIS
+912 PSSIFNTDEIT
-923 ASTGTSEEVVGSGE
+923 ASTGTSEEITGSGE
-937 LIFRNTE
+937 FVLTSSNSVI
-944 MIPANIYQEI
+944 ANVYQEV

-966 ETAEGETVSTF
+966 ETAEGESLSTF
-977 TLETLADQTQS
+977 TLQALAKQITYS
-988 AGLEY
+988 RLEY
-993 QYSGTNEDT
+993 EYSGTNADT
-1002 EQGLVYPIHV
+1002 VQGLVYPIHV

-1022 VIDFGGIEVKYKRTA
+1022 VVNFGGTEIKYKRTA
-1037 KDELWIQSE
+1037 KDELWIMDA

>member
-28 TIRSYVIPKNPR
+28 TIRSYVIPRNPR

-51 KNLVPY
+51 KNLVPF

-111 VVSIIKRTNKEKDS
+111 VISIVKRTNKVKDS

-130 VVGTLPSG
+130 VIGTLPSG

-171 NLKVSIPAGLKLTE
+171 NLKVSVPAGLELTE

-215 IVYIDFDTSVM
+215 IVYIDFDTSVT
-226 AITHEG
+226 AITHVD
-232 ATYSIITNQNFAEG
+232 ATYSILTNQNFAEG

-288 YDENNIPAFAGG
+288 YDANNIPAFAGG
-300 SQVYFGD
+300 SQVYFGN
-307 ISISSPSYVISASDV
+307 ISISSTSYVISASDV

-333 SASVTFEK
+333 NASVTFAK
-341 DAGTTLAIG
+341 DTDTTLAIG

-358 GTSAVLTAGVECTLA
+358 GTSAVLATGVECTLA
-373 YNAPSLSVENATVAA
+373 YNAPSLSVESAKVAA
-388 SVADTGNGTMTI
+388 SVADTGSGTITI

-416 LVIPAFTIKVLG
+416 LVIPAFTIRVLG

-458 VSHSGTTYTI
+458 VSHNGATYTI
-468 KTAQKWLDGNISVA
+468 KTAQRWLDGNISVA

-488 VIRGQWQTYSLTGTS
+488 VVRGEWQTYSLTGISTE
-503 IANNGGYVTI
+503 NNGGYVAI
-513 TGELSN
+513 TGTLSN

-529 SGSSINLGAI
+529 GGSSINLGAV

-544 VYNITAGASTNS
+544 VYNIT
-556 YNDTDLTRSASV
+556 
-568 TFEKDAGTT
+568 
-577 LAIGAL
+577 
-583 FSFGESGTSAVLT
+583 
-596 AGVECTLAY
+596 
-605 NAPSLSVENATV
+605 
-617 AASVADTGNGTMTIK
+617 
-632 STKTNADYH
+632 
-641 CIQGCSLVIPA
+641 
-652 FTIKVLGVT
+652 
-661 YNISGGTI
+661 
-669 ANYTNNA
+669 
-676 EKVAVT
+676 
-682 FNTAISSVS
+682 
-691 HSGTTYTIKTA
+691 
-702 QKWLDGNISVA
+702 
-713 SVAVKSVIRGQWQTY
+713 
-728 SLTGTSIANN
+728 
-738 GGYVTITG
+738 
-746 ELSNYDANNI
+746 
-756 PAFAS
+756 
-761 GSSINLGAISLVTDV
+761 
-776 YNIAASAS
+776 ASAS

-792 LTRSAKVSYKVDG
+792 LTRSATVSYTVDA
-805 TTQNAFRLTFSF
+805 TTQKAFRLTFSF

-822 MTVLSSNITCS
+822 MTMKTSNYKCKLNS
-833 LCSNRLGIS
+833 MRLGIRN
-842 DVYDDISAII
+842 VYEDISAILD
-852 NGLNSST
+852 GTNSAT
-859 REITTTARAID
+859 RELTTTERAID
-870 YICKVETYLRVPAFS
+870 WYCNALSYITVPTFA
-885 VKVLGVTY
+885 VQVLGVTY
-893 NIGKANLRSIRNSA
+893 NIAQVTGMDVKNGA
-907 EYGLI
+907 EYGLVQGGI
-912 QSSIFSIDEIS
+912 FDEDGIVASATETDSVSGIAYLKIKTSKTVWYTAKQVVGSSADTYID
-923 ASTGTSEEVVGSGE
+923 SEATTAENEVVGDWSMDFDTNAHGGTAVWANFAGTSDGLSG
-937 LIFRNTE
+937 
-944 MIPANIYQEI
+944 
-954 NGVRSR
+954 
-960 VIDCLA
+960 
-966 ETAEGETVSTF
+966 
-977 TLETLADQTQS
+977 
-988 AGLEY
+988 
-993 QYSGTNEDT
+993 
-1002 EQGLVYPIHV
+1002 GLVYPIKV
-1012 SEIDFVNNFL
+1012 TEIDFVNNFL
-1022 VIDFGGIEVKYKRTA
+1022 EISWFGTKSRYKCTA
-1037 KDELWIQSE
+1037 KDELWIEPLE

>member
-1 MAKQNFIGGGY
+1 MAKQNFISGGY

-28 TIRSYVIPKNPR
+28 TIRSYVIPRNPR

-51 KNLVPY
+51 KNLVPF

-111 VVSIIKRTNKEKDS
+111 VISIVKRTNKTKDN
-125 FQYFD
+125 FQYLE
-130 VVGTLPSG
+130 VVGTLPSN

-147 YVQGAEKPSEVFLFE
+147 YVQGAEKPSEVYLFE

-171 NLKVSIPAGLKLTE
+171 NLKVSIPAGLELIE

-215 IVYIDFDTSVM
+215 ITYMVFDTSVI

-232 ATYSIITNQNFAEG
+232 ATYSILTNQNFMEG

-288 YDENNIPAFAGG
+288 YDANNIPAFAGG
-300 SQVYFGD
+300 SQVHFGS
-307 ISISSPSYVISASDV
+307 ISISNTAYVISASDV

-341 DAGTTLAIG
+341 DPSTTLAIG

-358 GTSAVLTAGVECTLA
+358 GTSAILATGVECTLA
-373 YNAPSLSVENATVAA
+373 YNAPSLSVENAKVVA
-388 SVADTGNGTMTI
+388 SVADTGSGTMTI

-458 VSHSGTTYTI
+458 VSHNGATYTI
-468 KTAQKWLDGNISVA
+468 KTAQRWLDGNISVA

-488 VIRGQWQTYSLTGTS
+488 VVRGEWQTYSLTGIST
-503 IANNGGYVTI
+503 ANNGGYVEI
-513 TGELSN
+513 TGTLSN
-519 YDANNIPAFA
+519 YDASNVPAFA
-529 SGSSINLGAI
+529 SGSSINLGAV

-544 VYNITAGASTNS
+544 VYNITANASTNS
-556 YNDTDLTRSASV
+556 YSDTDLTRSASV
-568 TFEKDAGTT
+568 
-577 LAIGAL
+577 
-583 FSFGESGTSAVLT
+583 SYAVD
-596 AGVECTLAY
+596 E
-605 NAPSLSVENATV
+605 
-617 AASVADTGNGTMTIK
+617 
-632 STKTNADYH
+632 
-641 CIQGCSLVIPA
+641 
-652 FTIKVLGVT
+652 
-661 YNISGGTI
+661 
-669 ANYTNNA
+669 
-676 EKVAVT
+676 
-682 FNTAISSVS
+682 
-691 HSGTTYTIKTA
+691 
-702 QKWLDGNISVA
+702 
-713 SVAVKSVIRGQWQTY
+713 
-728 SLTGTSIANN
+728 
-738 GGYVTITG
+738 
-746 ELSNYDANNI
+746 
-756 PAFAS
+756 
-761 GSSINLGAISLVTDV
+761 
-776 YNIAASAS
+776 
-784 TNSYNDTD
+784 
-792 LTRSAKVSYKVDG
+792 

-822 MTVLSSNITCS
+822 MTVLSSNITCKLS
-833 LCSNRLGIS
+833 SNRLGITYI
-842 DVYDDISAII
+842 YDDISATV

-859 REITTTARAID
+859 REMTTTARAID
-870 YICKVETYLRVPAFS
+870 YICKVRSRLNIPAFS
-885 VKVLGVTY
+885 IKVLGVTY
-893 NIGKANLRSIRNSA
+893 NIGAINDMVVKNGA

-912 QSSIFSIDEIS
+912 QNSVFLIDEIS
-923 ASTGTSEEVVGSGE
+923 ASTGTSVEVDGSGE
-937 LIFRNTE
+937 LNFEGAGDMVINV
-944 MIPANIYQEI
+944 YQEV

-960 VIDCLA
+960 VIDCSA
-966 ETAEGETVSTF
+966 VTAEGESLAVF
-977 TLETLADQTQS
+977 TLDAIANQQTS
-988 AGLEY
+988 YKLEY
-993 QYSGTNEDT
+993 QYNGTSEDT
-1002 EQGLVYPIHV
+1002 QYGLVYPIHV

-1022 VIDFGGIEVKYKRTA
+1022 VIDYGGTEVKYKRTA
-1037 KDELWIQSE
+1037 KDELWIMDA

>member
-28 TIRSYVIPKNPR
+28 TIRSYVIPRNPR

-81 RMSACSYFNSLG
+81 RMSACSYFNALG

-111 VVSIIKRTNKEKDS
+111 VISIVKRTNKEKDT
-125 FQYFD
+125 FQYLE
-130 VVGTLPSG
+130 VVGTLPKN

-147 YVQGAEKPSEVFLFE
+147 YVQGSEKPSEVHLFE

-171 NLKVSIPAGLKLTE
+171 NLKVSIPDGLELTE

-197 DSTTDMI
+197 DSATDMI
-204 ASAMVNVQKPD
+204 ASAMVNVSKPD
-215 IVYIDFDTSVM
+215 ITYIDFDTSVT

-232 ATYSIITNQNFAEG
+232 ATYSILTNQNFMEG
-246 TVVATGITIKSVVRG
+246 AAVATGITVKSVVRG
-261 QWQTYALT
+261 QWQTYNLT
-269 GVSIVNNAG
+269 GVSIVNDGG
-278 KAKIV
+278 KAKLV
-283 GELSN
+283 GELLN
-288 YDENNIPAFAGG
+288 YDASNIPAFAGG
-300 SQVYFGD
+300 SQVYFKS
-307 ISISSPSYVISASDV
+307 ISISNTSYVISASDV

-333 SASVTFEK
+333 NASVTFEK
-341 DAGTTLAIG
+341 DTGTTLAVG

-358 GTSAVLTAGVECTLA
+358 GTSAILATGVNCTLA

-388 SVADTGNGTMTI
+388 SVADTGSGTMTI

-443 NAEKVA
+443 NAEKVD

-458 VSHSGTTYTI
+458 VSHSGATYTI
-468 KTAQKWLDGNISVA
+468 KTAQKWLNGSASVA

-488 VIRGQWQTYSLTGTS
+488 VVRGEWQTYSLTGIS

-513 TGELSN
+513 MGTLSN
-519 YDANNIPAFA
+519 YDANNVPAFA

-544 VYNITAGASTNS
+544 VYNITA
-556 YNDTDLTRSASV
+556 
-568 TFEKDAGTT
+568 
-577 LAIGAL
+577 
-583 FSFGESGTSAVLT
+583 
-596 AGVECTLAY
+596 
-605 NAPSLSVENATV
+605 
-617 AASVADTGNGTMTIK
+617 
-632 STKTNADYH
+632 
-641 CIQGCSLVIPA
+641 
-652 FTIKVLGVT
+652 
-661 YNISGGTI
+661 
-669 ANYTNNA
+669 
-676 EKVAVT
+676 
-682 FNTAISSVS
+682 
-691 HSGTTYTIKTA
+691 
-702 QKWLDGNISVA
+702 
-713 SVAVKSVIRGQWQTY
+713 
-728 SLTGTSIANN
+728 
-738 GGYVTITG
+738 
-746 ELSNYDANNI
+746 
-756 PAFAS
+756 
-761 GSSINLGAISLVTDV
+761 
-776 YNIAASAS
+776 SAS

-792 LTRSAKVSYKVDG
+792 LTRSATVSYAVDK
-805 TTQNAFRLTFSF
+805 TTQQAFRLTFSL

-822 MTVLSSNITCS
+822 MTVLSSNITCK

-842 DVYDDISAII
+842 GIYDDISATV

-859 REITTTARAID
+859 REITTTATAID
-870 YICKVETYLRVPAFS
+870 NICKLNAYINIPVFS

-893 NIGKANLRSIRNSA
+893 NIEAVKNMPVRNGA
-907 EYGLI
+907 EYGLLKN
-912 QSSIFSIDEIS
+912 SIFYEDEIT
-923 ASTGTSEEVVGSGE
+923 ASTGTSEEVDGSGE
-937 LIFRNTE
+937 FIFGNVE
-944 MIPANIYQEI
+944 IMSANAYQEV

-966 ETAEGETVSTF
+966 ETAEGETVPTF
-977 TLETLADQTQS
+977 TLEMLADQKQTYR
-988 AGLEY
+988 LEY
-993 QYSGTNEDT
+993 EYRGTNEDT

-1022 VIDFGGIEVKYKRTA
+1022 VIDFGGTEIKYKRTA
-1037 KDELWIQSE
+1037 KDELWISES

>member
-28 TIRSYVIPKNPR
+28 TIRTYVIPRNPR

-51 KNLVPY
+51 RNLVPF

-111 VVSIIKRTNKEKDS
+111 VISIVKRTNKEKDT
-125 FQYFD
+125 FQYLEA
-130 VVGTLPSG
+130 VGTLPRN

-147 YVQGAEKPSEVFLFE
+147 YVQGSEKPSEVYLFE

-171 NLKVSIPAGLKLTE
+171 NLRVSIPAGLELTE

-197 DSTTDMI
+197 DSATDMI
-204 ASAMVNVQKPD
+204 ASAMVNVSKPD
-215 IVYIDFDTSVM
+215 ISYIDFDTSVT

-232 ATYSIITNQNFAEG
+232 ATYSILTNQNFMEG
-246 TVVATGITIKSVVRG
+246 TAVATGITVKSVVRG
-261 QWQTYALT
+261 QWQTYDLT
-269 GVSIVNNAG
+269 GVSIVNNGG
-278 KAKIV
+278 KAKLV

-288 YDENNIPAFAGG
+288 YDANNIPAFAGG
-300 SQVYFGD
+300 SQVYFGS
-307 ISISSPSYVISASDV
+307 ISISNTSYVISASDV

-333 SASVTFEK
+333 NASVTFEK
-341 DAGTTLAIG
+341 DPDTTRAVG

-358 GTSAVLTAGVECTLA
+358 GTYVILVTGVNCTLA

-408 YHCIQGCS
+408 YHCIQGCH

-434 GGTIANYTN
+434 GGVIENYTN

-449 VTFNTAISS
+449 VTFNTAITS
-458 VSHSGTTYTI
+458 VSHNGATYTI
-468 KTAQKWLDGNISVA
+468 KTAQKWLNGSASVA

-488 VIRGQWQTYSLTGTS
+488 VVRGEWQTYSLTGIS
-503 IANNGGYVTI
+503 IANNGGYATI
-513 TGELSN
+513 TGTLSN
-519 YDANNIPAFA
+519 YDANNVPAFA

-544 VYNITAGASTNS
+544 VYNITA
-556 YNDTDLTRSASV
+556 
-568 TFEKDAGTT
+568 K
-577 LAIGAL
+577 
-583 FSFGESGTSAVLT
+583 
-596 AGVECTLAY
+596 
-605 NAPSLSVENATV
+605 
-617 AASVADTGNGTMTIK
+617 
-632 STKTNADYH
+632 
-641 CIQGCSLVIPA
+641 
-652 FTIKVLGVT
+652 
-661 YNISGGTI
+661 
-669 ANYTNNA
+669 
-676 EKVAVT
+676 
-682 FNTAISSVS
+682 
-691 HSGTTYTIKTA
+691 
-702 QKWLDGNISVA
+702 
-713 SVAVKSVIRGQWQTY
+713 
-728 SLTGTSIANN
+728 
-738 GGYVTITG
+738 
-746 ELSNYDANNI
+746 
-756 PAFAS
+756 
-761 GSSINLGAISLVTDV
+761 
-776 YNIAASAS
+776 AS

-792 LTRSAKVSYKVDG
+792 LTRSAKVSYTVDE
-805 TTQNAFRLTFSF
+805 TTQQAFRLTFSL

-822 MTVLSSNITCS
+822 MTVLSSNITCR
-833 LCSNRLGIS
+833 LRSNRMGVVGYYNSETGEVSGLF
-842 DVYDDISAII
+842 DDIRVTVS
-852 NGLNSST
+852 GLNSST

-870 YICKVETYLRVPAFS
+870 YICKLRAYINVPAFS

-893 NIGKANLRSIRNSA
+893 NIGAVSGITVKNGA
-907 EYGLI
+907 EYGLL
-912 QSSIFSIDEIS
+912 QNSVFYIDEIS
-923 ASTGTSEEVVGSGE
+923 ASTGTDVEVSGSGE
-937 LIFRNTE
+937 LNFESSKVLTTNV
-944 MIPANIYQEI
+944 YQEV
-954 NGVRSR
+954 NRVRSR
-960 VIDCLA
+960 TIDCLA

-977 TLETLADQTQS
+977 TLEMIANQKTS
-988 AGLEY
+988 NKLEY
-993 QYSGTNEDT
+993 EYSGTNQDT

-1022 VIDFGGIEVKYKRTA
+1022 VIDFGGTEIKYKRTA
-1037 KDELWIQSE
+1037 KDELWIQQE

>member
-28 TIRSYVIPKNPR
+28 TIRTYVIPRNPR

-51 KNLVPY
+51 KNLVPF

-111 VVSIIKRTNKEKDS
+111 VISIVKRTNKEKDT
-125 FQYFD
+125 FQYLE
-130 VVGTLPSG
+130 VVGTLPSN

-147 YVQGAEKPSEVFLFE
+147 YVQGAEKPSEVYLFE
-162 GVFEQNEDY
+162 GVFEQYEDY
-171 NLKVSIPAGLKLTE
+171 NLKVSIPAGLELTE

-197 DSTTDMI
+197 DSATDMI
-204 ASAMVNVQKPD
+204 ASAMVNVSKPD
-215 IVYIDFDTSVM
+215 ITYIDFDTSVT
-226 AITHEG
+226 AITHVG
-232 ATYSIITNQNFAEG
+232 ATYSILTNQNFMEG
-246 TVVATGITIKSVVRG
+246 TAGATGITIKSVVRG
-261 QWQTYALT
+261 QWQTYDLT
-269 GVSIVNNAG
+269 GVSIVNDGG
-278 KAKIV
+278 KAKLV

-288 YDENNIPAFAGG
+288 YDASNIPAFAGG
-300 SQVYFGD
+300 SQVYFGS
-307 ISISSPSYVISASDV
+307 ISISNTSYVISASDI

-333 SASVTFEK
+333 NASVTFEK
-341 DAGTTLAIG
+341 DPSTTLAVG
-350 ALFSFGES
+350 ALFNFGVS
-358 GTSAVLTAGVECTLA
+358 GTSATLATGVECTLA

-458 VSHSGTTYTI
+458 VSHDSATYTI
-468 KTAQKWLDGNISVA
+468 KTAQKWLNGSASVA

-488 VIRGQWQTYSLTGTS
+488 VVRGEWQTYSLTGIS

-513 TGELSN
+513 TGALSN
-519 YDANNIPAFA
+519 YDANN
-529 SGSSINLGAI
+529 
-539 SLVTD
+539 V
-544 VYNITAGASTNS
+544 
-556 YNDTDLTRSASV
+556 
-568 TFEKDAGTT
+568 
-577 LAIGAL
+577 
-583 FSFGESGTSAVLT
+583 
-596 AGVECTLAY
+596 
-605 NAPSLSVENATV
+605 
-617 AASVADTGNGTMTIK
+617 
-632 STKTNADYH
+632 
-641 CIQGCSLVIPA
+641 
-652 FTIKVLGVT
+652 
-661 YNISGGTI
+661 
-669 ANYTNNA
+669 
-676 EKVAVT
+676 
-682 FNTAISSVS
+682 
-691 HSGTTYTIKTA
+691 
-702 QKWLDGNISVA
+702 
-713 SVAVKSVIRGQWQTY
+713 
-728 SLTGTSIANN
+728 
-738 GGYVTITG
+738 
-746 ELSNYDANNI
+746 

-792 LTRSAKVSYKVDG
+792 LTRSASVSYAVDE
-805 TTQNAFRLTFSF
+805 TTQQAFRLTFSL

-822 MTVLSSNITCS
+822 MTVLSSGITCE
-833 LCSNRLGIS
+833 LRSNRFGITNIR
-842 DVYDDISAII
+842 DNISAMVE
-852 NGLNSST
+852 GLNSST
-859 REITTTARAID
+859 REITTTATAID
-870 YICKVETYLRVPAFS
+870 NICKIGAHINVPAFS
-885 VKVLGVTY
+885 IKALGVTY
-893 NIGKANLRSIRNSA
+893 NIKEVTDLPVKNGA

-912 QSSIFSIDEIS
+912 RNSIFQDDVIA
-923 ASTGTSEEVVGSGE
+923 ASTGTSEEVIGSGVITFE
-937 LIFRNTE
+937 SSISLVTNV
-944 MIPANIYQEI
+944 YQEV

-960 VIDCLA
+960 TIDCLA

-977 TLETLADQTQS
+977 TLETPANQRTS
-988 AGLEY
+988 SRLEY
-993 QYSGTNEDT
+993 TYSGTNADT
-1002 EQGLVYPIHV
+1002 SLGLVYPIHV

-1022 VIDFGGIEVKYKRTA
+1022 VIDYGGTEIKYKRTA
-1037 KDELWIQSE
+1037 KDELWIQQE

>member
-1 MAKQNFIGGGY
+1 MAKQNFISGGY

-28 TIRSYVIPKNPR
+28 TIRSYVIPRNPR
-40 TDVQQANRARF
+40 TEVQQANRARF

-111 VVSIIKRTNKEKDS
+111 VISIVKRTNKTKDD
-125 FQYFD
+125 FQYLE
-130 VVGTLPSG
+130 VVGTLPSN

-147 YVQGAEKPSEVFLFE
+147 YVQGAEKPSEVYLFE

-171 NLKVSIPAGLKLTE
+171 NLKVSIPEGLELTE
-185 DTKVR
+185 DTKIR

-197 DSTTDMI
+197 DSAVDMI

-215 IVYIDFDTSVM
+215 ITYIDFNTSVT

-232 ATYSIITNQNFAEG
+232 ATYSILTNQNFMEG
-246 TVVATGITIKSVVRG
+246 TAMATGITIKSVVRG
-261 QWQTYALT
+261 QWQTYDLT
-269 GVSIVNNAG
+269 GVSIVNDGG
-278 KAKIV
+278 KAKLV
-283 GELSN
+283 GELLN
-288 YDENNIPAFAGG
+288 YDANNVPAFAGG
-300 SQVYFGD
+300 SQVYFGN

-341 DAGTTLAIG
+341 DPKTTLAIG
-350 ALFSFGES
+350 VLFNFGKS
-358 GTSAVLTAGVECTLA
+358 YAGTTLPTGVNCTLA

-388 SVADTGNGTMTI
+388 SVADTGSGTMTI
-400 KSTKTNAD
+400 KSIKTNAD

-416 LVIPAFTIKVLG
+416 LVIPTFTIKVLG

-443 NAEKVA
+443 NAEKVT

-458 VSHSGTTYTI
+458 VSHSGATYTI
-468 KTAQKWLDGNISVA
+468 KTAQRWLNGSASVA

-488 VIRGQWQTYSLTGTS
+488 VVRGEWQTYSLTGTS

-513 TGELSN
+513 TG
-519 YDANNIPAFA
+519 A
-529 SGSSINLGAI
+529 
-539 SLVTD
+539 
-544 VYNITAGASTNS
+544 
-556 YNDTDLTRSASV
+556 
-568 TFEKDAGTT
+568 
-577 LAIGAL
+577 
-583 FSFGESGTSAVLT
+583 
-596 AGVECTLAY
+596 
-605 NAPSLSVENATV
+605 
-617 AASVADTGNGTMTIK
+617 
-632 STKTNADYH
+632 
-641 CIQGCSLVIPA
+641 
-652 FTIKVLGVT
+652 
-661 YNISGGTI
+661 
-669 ANYTNNA
+669 
-676 EKVAVT
+676 
-682 FNTAISSVS
+682 
-691 HSGTTYTIKTA
+691 
-702 QKWLDGNISVA
+702 
-713 SVAVKSVIRGQWQTY
+713 
-728 SLTGTSIANN
+728 
-738 GGYVTITG
+738 
-746 ELSNYDANNI
+746 LSNYDANNI

-792 LTRSAKVSYKVDG
+792 LTRSAKVTYEADAK
-805 TTQNAFRLTFSF
+805 TQKAFRLTFSF

-822 MTVLSSNITCS
+822 MTVLSNSITCG
-833 LCSNRLGIS
+833 LRSNRLGLVGS
-842 DVYDDISAII
+842 LDYISATVS
-852 NGLNSST
+852 GLNSST
-859 REITTTARAID
+859 REIAATARAID
-870 YICKVETYLRVPAFS
+870 YICKLRTYVNVPAFS

-893 NIGKANLRSIRNSA
+893 NIEAVNVISMTNGA

-912 QSSIFSIDEIS
+912 QSSLFRIDEIE
-923 ASTGTSEEVVGSGE
+923 ASTGTSEEVNGSGE
-937 LIFRNTE
+937 LIFGNIGQIR
-944 MIPANIYQEI
+944 ANAFQEI

-966 ETAEGETVSTF
+966 ETAEGETIPTF
-977 TLETLADQTQS
+977 TLEMIADQIGVG
-988 AGLEY
+988 ALEY
-993 QYSGTNEDT
+993 EYSGTNEDT

-1022 VIDFGGIEVKYKRTA
+1022 IINFGGTEIKYKRTA
-1037 KDELWIQSE
+1037 KDELWISES